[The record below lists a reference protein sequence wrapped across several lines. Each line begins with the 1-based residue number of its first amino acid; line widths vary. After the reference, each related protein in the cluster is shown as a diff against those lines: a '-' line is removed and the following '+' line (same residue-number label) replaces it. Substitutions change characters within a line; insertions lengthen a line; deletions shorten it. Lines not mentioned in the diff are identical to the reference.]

1 MKLAFYGRVS
11 TEDAQD
17 PQASRAWQLKRS
29 RDLVSPL
36 DHEIVAE
43 FFDIGQSR
51 SLPWRRRPQAA
62 ALLEEVKSA
71 TRRFDGIVIGEPQRA
86 FYGHQFSM
94 TFPVLTHYG
103 VALFVPE
110 VGGAVDPD
118 SDAHEIVMSLFGGMS
133 KSERTRIQKRTKSS
147 MHELARNTDR
157 FLGGRPPYGY
167 RLADVGPHPNPAK
180 AAAGQR
186 AHRLIADE
194 TTASNVRLIFELYA
208 TGDHGLNAI
217 AQRLTDE
224 GIASPSASDPARNRH
239 RDPRGW
245 SAASVRAIL
254 KNPTYTG
261 FRVWG
266 KQEKVETLADVEDV
280 AAGSVTRMRWREG
293 AEWVRPE
300 QRTHEA
306 IVDPELFEAVA
317 HRFAARAPSSI
328 RATRRSTRPY
338 PLAGLVLCGHCGRRM
353 QGMWVPNRKAG
364 TGRTLYRCEIG
375 KSRAISAELADHPR
389 SVHLNQAHVLPQLD
403 RELGALLSDQGRLRA
418 AVARPVTGSAE
429 LGAIRT
435 KISETQK
442 VIDNLVEAIGR
453 GLISD
458 AVTAQL
464 AAMESEKKLLELRVS
479 KIAGAEPRGVA
490 QEIDAALVRFAGI
503 ADALALATDEERGQ
517 LYRAL
522 DLQLTYDSTT
532 KRAQVTLDPLGACI
546 EKSVRRGT

>member
-1 MKLAFYGRVS
+1 TPRMKLAFYGRVS

-167 RLADVGPHPNPAK
+167 TLADVGPHPNPGK

-186 AHRLIADE
+186 AHKLVPDVGAAPVVAR
-194 TTASNVRLIFELYA
+194 IFAEFLE
-208 TGDHGLNAI
+208 GHGLRSI

-224 GIASPSASDPARNRH
+224 GVPSPSAHDPSRNSH

-245 SAASVRAIL
+245 AHASVRAIL
-254 KNPTYTG
+254 VNPAYTG
-261 FRVWG
+261 VRMWG
-266 KQEKVETLADVEDV
+266 KQAKVESLADVDDV
-280 AAGSVTRMRWREG
+280 AGHIVA
-293 AEWVRPE
+293 
-300 QRTHEA
+300 HELMH
-306 IVDPELFEAVA
+306 ILEAVYDPA
-317 HRFAARAPSSI
+317 QERTTASRTSYDDP
-328 RATRRSTRPY
+328 TERRVE
-338 PLAGLVLCGHCGRRM
+338 LV
-353 QGMWVPNRKAG
+353 A
-364 TGRTLYRCEIG
+364 
-375 KSRAISAELADHPR
+375 SELM
-389 SVHLNQAHVLPQLD
+389 
-403 RELGALLSDQGRLRA
+403 
-418 AVARPVTGSAE
+418 
-429 LGAIRT
+429 I
-435 KISETQK
+435 
-442 VIDNLVEAIGR
+442 
-453 GLISD
+453 LISGRSGGIG
-458 AVTAQL
+458 TSL
-464 AAMESEKKLLELRVS
+464 GSLE
-479 KIAGAEPRGVA
+479 E
-490 QEIDAALVRFAGI
+490 
-503 ADALALATDEERGQ
+503 
-517 LYRAL
+517 YR
-522 DLQLTYDSTT
+522 
-532 KRAQVTLDPLGACI
+532 
-546 EKSVRRGT
+546 